1 MTEFEK
7 ILDQCLRDL
16 EQGAANADECLSRHP
31 KHALQLEP
39 VLLTAEYLVHG
50 REARPSAAFKARVR
64 NKVIHGMH
72 AHPHKG
78 TQFNLI
84 FMRFAANLAAIILA
98 LVVAGTAY
106 AQSALPGK
114 AFYSWKLV
122 SENAWRA
129 ISPDPVRTDLAI
141 ADRRVDELIAVNS
154 DPVLRSQVLN
164 AYLEVVARLQ
174 SELDA
179 ENGARILQALDSQTE
194 ELNGSG
200 ILLPQLDQP
209 AQDVLPPLDEPTSTP
224 IATPTF
230 LPEIPQVNPTSSNP
244 IPLNPTAIP
253 PAIPSLLPEIPQV
266 NPTDL
271 PNIVPTIE
279 IPSELIPTIE
289 VPPEL
294 IPTIQIPPILP

>member
-7 ILDQCLRDL
+7 ILAQCLRDL
-16 EQGAANADECLSRHP
+16 EQGVANVDECLSRHP

-50 REARPSAAFKARVR
+50 REARPSAAFKSRVR
-64 NKVIHGMH
+64 SKVLQGMRT
-72 AHPHKG
+72 HPRKS
-78 TQFNLI
+78 TQFNFI
-84 FMRFAANLAAIILA
+84 FMRFAASLAAIVLA
-98 LVVAGTAY
+98 LVIAGTAY
-106 AQSALPGK
+106 AQSALPGE

-129 ISPDPVRTDLAI
+129 VSPDPVGTDLTI
-141 ADRRVDELIAVNS
+141 ADRRVDELIAVNNHA
-154 DPVLRSQVLN
+154 VLRSQALN

-179 ENGARILQALDSQTE
+179 ENNARILQALDSQIE
-194 ELNGSG
+194 ELNSSG

-209 AQDVLPPLDEPTSTP
+209 DQDVLPPFDEPTPTP

-253 PAIPSLLPEIPQV
+253 SAIPSLLPEIPQV

-271 PNIVPTIE
+271 PNI
-279 IPSELIPTIE
+279 LPTIE
-289 VPPEL
+289 VPLEL

>member
-16 EQGAANADECLSRHP
+16 ELGAANVDECLSRHP

-50 REARPSAAFKARVR
+50 REARPSRAFKSRVR
-64 NKVIHGMH
+64 SKVIQGMH
-72 AHPHKG
+72 THPRKSV
-78 TQFNLI
+78 QFNFI
-84 FMRFAANLAAIILA
+84 FMRVASSLVAVLLA
-98 LVVAGTAY
+98 LVVAGTVY
-106 AQSALPGK
+106 AQSALPGE
-114 AFYSWKLV
+114 AFYSWKLA

-129 ISPDPVRTDLAI
+129 VSPDPVGTDLAI
-141 ADRRVDELIAVNS
+141 ADRRVDELIAVNNH
-154 DPVLRSQVLN
+154 PVPHSQALN

-174 SELDA
+174 SALGTGND
-179 ENGARILQALDSQTE
+179 ARILQALDSQTE
-194 ELNGSG
+194 ELNNSG
-200 ILLPQLDQP
+200 ILLPQLDQSN
-209 AQDVLPPLDEPTSTP
+209 QDVLPPFDDPAP
-224 IATPTF
+224 IQIATPTF

-253 PAIPSLLPEIPQV
+253 SVIPSLLPELPQV

-279 IPSELIPTIE
+279 
-289 VPPEL
+289 PPLEI
-294 IPTIQIPPILP
+294 IPTIQIPSLLP